1 MSLKK
6 RLVSGAA
13 ALALAGTA
21 AMAVNI
27 AQDGTGDYLIAPV
40 YVANSKGWETNIKV
54 VNTNTTKAVVAKVVI
69 RDGATSKEVLDFPI
83 YLTPGDVWTATLYN
97 DNGTVK
103 IKSDDDSLM
112 LGMIQATTTCDNTI
126 LPIIKPVQIGIDK
139 ALNTPEGAVVTKGYV
154 EVFGLA
160 QYDAAEIAKA
170 FGTTWSEG
178 CDLNKTWLYT
188 AARDYDNPNDLD
200 TKFVAATDVANN
212 DLMGEQVIYNET
224 GSSANDMRFMKLNMM
239 ALEGVSDTNQTGDVI
254 GPNTLFRNVAT
265 ITENEYKSVMQKQH
279 VFVMYDGDG
288 SNVAPFQTIFT
299 FPYMKNVSAGAIKEY
314 RIGTDEIIFRDN
326 EEHAKAC
333 NVPSGTCLTAPC
345 AEPAV
350 NPTDP
355 NSDLSGKTP
364 PPPEKCPENPYTD
377 EVQVITNHTDA
388 YAFKVGGYI
397 DIDLSDVNI
406 TYSNDTNATLTS
418 LPAIPT
424 TMSAKKVGGIYLN
437 NHVYN
442 QYAGPSESE

>member
-13 ALALAGTA
+13 ALALVGTA

-40 YVANSKGWETNIKV
+40 YVANTAGWETNIKV

-112 LGMIQATTTCDNTI
+112 LGMVQATTACDDGTLN
-126 LPIIKPVQIGIDK
+126 IIKPVQVGIDK

-160 QYDAAEIAKA
+160 EYDAAEIATK
-170 FGTTWSEG
+170 FGVTWSEG

-188 AARDYDNPNDLD
+188 AARDYNNPDDLN
-200 TKFVAATDVANN
+200 TEFVAAADVVDS

-224 GSSANDMRFMKLNMM
+224 GASANDMRFMKLNMM
-239 ALEGVSDTNQTGDVI
+239 ALEGVASAPKTDNVLGTDTV
-254 GPNTLFRNVAT
+254 FANVAD
-265 ITENEYKSVMQKQH
+265 ITEGDYKTAMLKQH

-288 SNVAPFQTIFT
+288 ENVAPFQTIFT
-299 FPYMKNVSAGAIKEY
+299 FPYMKNVTAGAIDTY

-333 NVPSGTCLTAPC
+333 NVPSGACITAPC
-345 AEPAV
+345 TQPEV

-355 NSDLSGKTP
+355 NSDLSGETP
-364 PPPEKCPENPYTD
+364 PPPETCPENEYTD
-377 EVQVITNHTDA
+377 EVQVVTNYNNA
-388 YAFKVGGYI
+388 YAFKVGGYV
-397 DIDLSDVNI
+397 DIDLSDVNV
-406 TYSNDTNATLTS
+406 TYSDDTNATLTS
-418 LPAIPT
+418 LPVIPT

-442 QYAGPSESE
+442 QYAGPSAE